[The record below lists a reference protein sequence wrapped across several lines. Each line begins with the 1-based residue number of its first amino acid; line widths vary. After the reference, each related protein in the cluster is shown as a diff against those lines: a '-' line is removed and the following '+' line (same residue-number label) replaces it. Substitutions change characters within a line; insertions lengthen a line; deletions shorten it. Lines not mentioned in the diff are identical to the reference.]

1 MNSAEQYNTNGYAG
15 QDNAHGAMPADAS
28 QHLGPCRQVQ
38 AGQSIQETCFAIFD
52 VETTGL
58 HPAYGRR
65 VCEIACLRLRDSIE
79 VSRFESLV
87 DPGREISEGAFRV
100 NRITPEMLA
109 GAPAFESVAQPV
121 LAVME
126 GAVLVAHN
134 APFDLG
140 FLASELDFAGLPHP
154 EGPVVDTLTL
164 VRRTYSYARNS
175 LSAVAAS
182 LGIEAGPAHR
192 AMGDVWTT
200 TQVLQ
205 QLLWDLERR
214 YGITTLGELLAFQG
228 GSVPYPQ
235 PQVIPLPPAI
245 AEALESRARVWLHYV
260 DAQGQETRRS
270 IRPLSVR
277 EYKGQLFLV
286 AHCYQRDAL
295 RTFRLDRVVEMA
307 IET

>member
-1 MNSAEQYNTNGYAG
+1 MAAPSL
-15 QDNAHGAMPADAS
+15 
-28 QHLGPCRQVQ
+28 HLGRWRKVLGGHS
-38 AGQSIQETCFAIFD
+38 AGDTTFAIFD

-58 HPAYGRR
+58 HPAYGHR
-65 VCEIACLRLRDSIE
+65 VCEIACLRLENGVE
-79 VSRFESLV
+79 VARFESLV
-87 DPGREISEGAFRV
+87 DPCREISPGAFRV

-109 GAPAFESVAQPV
+109 GAPTFPVVAPPV
-121 LAVME
+121 LELMQD
-126 GAVLVAHN
+126 AVLVAHN

-140 FLASELDFAGLPHP
+140 FLASELDICGVPHP
-154 EGPVVDTLTL
+154 DGPVVDTLTL
-164 VRRTYSYARNS
+164 ARRAYSYPRNS
-175 LSAVAAS
+175 LAAVAAS
-182 LGIEAGPAHR
+182 LGVEAGPAHR

-200 TQVLQ
+200 AQVLQ

-214 YGITTLGELLAFQG
+214 YAVTTLGELLAFQG

-245 AEALESRARVWLHYV
+245 AEALESRSRVWLHYV
-260 DAQGQETRRS
+260 DAQGRESRRS

-277 EYKGQLFLV
+277 EHNGQLHLI
-286 AHCYQRDAL
+286 AHCYRADAL